1 MDEIIRCLL
10 VEDNT
15 TDAKLIEV
23 MLRRSMRQEFE
34 LVLIDNLADSI
45 EHIQNNKVDV
55 IILDLILPDSNGLE
69 TFIALQAKS
78 NDIPTIILSGL
89 DDREIAIRAVSM
101 GAQDYIVKG
110 DVDGRFLSKSILY
123 SIQRVKSERI
133 LKEREK
139 EKQLVLD
146 NMVSGYAIYE
156 MLFDSTGSG
165 YDCRIN
171 EVNPMFM
178 KLMNCADPT
187 GKTLLEIN
195 PKLDSSWIKIFED
208 VINTGEACDFDKPE
222 NGKWWHYNIFKV
234 KKNEFATIFQDI
246 TARKKNEEKLKK
258 LSMAVEQ
265 STASVFITDKNG
277 IIEYV
282 NPRFVEVSGY
292 SHAEAVGQKPNILKS
307 GYTAEEQ
314 YKDLWDTISSGEVW
328 RGELYNK
335 RKNGDYFWEHVTVS
349 SIKEDNGEITH
360 YVAVKEDVTINK
372 EYEKKI
378 VRQANFDSLTE
389 LPNRMLAVDRL
400 SQAIS
405 RAQRE
410 KKLVMVMV
418 IDLDQFK
425 VVNDTLGH
433 MFGDELLV
441 EAARRLL
448 FAVRG
453 TDTVARL
460 GGDEFLVILPD
471 LDDVRNSVMV
481 ANKILE
487 SFSSP
492 FVLDGKEHFVTASIG
507 MTVFPEDGIDP
518 YALLRNA
525 DAAMYRAKEDT
536 RNTFRFFTPVMNER
550 IVDRMNIESSL
561 RHAIEKDELFLV
573 YQPLVDMSGRFVGT
587 EALLRW
593 NNPVSG
599 LVMPDKF
606 ISLAEET
613 GLIVPIG
620 NWVLETACKQAKVWM
635 DEMGVKFKI
644 SVNVSSR
651 QFKGNDIVKSVI
663 DNLRATGLEPS
674 CLELEVTERML
685 IEDAPRTS
693 RILNQ
698 LNEVGVRLSIDD
710 FGTGYSAL
718 SYLKKY
724 PFHTLKIDRAF
735 VRDITID
742 VEDAALSTAI
752 IAMAHSLGLEV
763 IGEGVETEEQLEFL
777 RFKGC
782 DFVQGFY
789 FSKPLVPVEFL
800 DFAMNNLK

>member
-1 MDEIIRCLL
+1 
-10 VEDNT
+10 
-15 TDAKLIEV
+15 
-23 MLRRSMRQEFE
+23 
-34 LVLIDNLADSI
+34 
-45 EHIQNNKVDV
+45 
-55 IILDLILPDSNGLE
+55 
-69 TFIALQAKS
+69 
-78 NDIPTIILSGL
+78 
-89 DDREIAIRAVSM
+89 
-101 GAQDYIVKG
+101 
-110 DVDGRFLSKSILY
+110 
-123 SIQRVKSERI
+123 
-133 LKEREK
+133 
-139 EKQLVLD
+139 
-146 NMVSGYAIYE
+146 
-156 MLFDSTGSG
+156 
-165 YDCRIN
+165 
-171 EVNPMFM
+171 
-178 KLMNCADPT
+178 
-187 GKTLLEIN
+187 
-195 PKLDSSWIKIFED
+195 
-208 VINTGEACDFDKPE
+208 
-222 NGKWWHYNIFKV
+222 
-234 KKNEFATIFQDI
+234 
-246 TARKKNEEKLKK
+246 
-258 LSMAVEQ
+258 
-265 STASVFITDKNG
+265 
-277 IIEYV
+277 
-282 NPRFVEVSGY
+282 
-292 SHAEAVGQKPNILKS
+292 
-307 GYTAEEQ
+307 
-314 YKDLWDTISSGEVW
+314 
-328 RGELYNK
+328 
-335 RKNGDYFWEHVTVS
+335 
-349 SIKEDNGEITH
+349 
-360 YVAVKEDVTINK
+360 
-372 EYEKKI
+372 
-378 VRQANFDSLTE
+378 
-389 LPNRMLAVDRL
+389 
-400 SQAIS
+400 
-405 RAQRE
+405 
-410 KKLVMVMV
+410 
-418 IDLDQFK
+418 
-425 VVNDTLGH
+425 
-433 MFGDELLV
+433 
-441 EAARRLL
+441 
-448 FAVRG
+448 
-453 TDTVARL
+453 
-460 GGDEFLVILPD
+460 
-471 LDDVRNSVMV
+471 
-481 ANKILE
+481 
-487 SFSSP
+487 
-492 FVLDGKEHFVTASIG
+492 
-507 MTVFPEDGIDP
+507 
-518 YALLRNA
+518 
-525 DAAMYRAKEDT
+525 
-536 RNTFRFFTPVMNER
+536 
-550 IVDRMNIESSL
+550 MNIESSL